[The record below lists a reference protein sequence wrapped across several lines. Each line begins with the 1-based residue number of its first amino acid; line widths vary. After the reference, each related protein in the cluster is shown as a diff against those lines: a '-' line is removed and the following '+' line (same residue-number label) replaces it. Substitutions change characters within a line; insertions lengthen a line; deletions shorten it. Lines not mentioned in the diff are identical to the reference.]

1 MNTLLLLY
9 QMLMLFAMMVT
20 GFIAFRMKIFNS
32 EGQHQIS
39 KIVVNVLN
47 PCLMISAIAGD
58 RASDSPTL
66 TIQNFIAALVFY
78 VFFILASYVYYF
90 LRGRIGNK
98 DVQELKLEQLMLF
111 LSNLG
116 FFGIPV
122 VKALFGDEYVI
133 YLIFYMLLFNIVAYT
148 LGIFLAM
155 PPASPDGNAASR
167 FSPKLII
174 NTGTVISIIAI
185 ALYLAD
191 IPVPETTG
199 SFFSYMGNAC
209 IPLSMLLIGGSLA
222 QLDLREVFTD
232 KNNYIYV
239 FLRNILVP
247 GIGIL
252 ILRMLPFD
260 PTIVRI
266 CCLTTSMPIAALS
279 GMLAEQYAHK
289 GNYCNKMIAMSTV
302 LSVITVPLLSLLY
315 L

>member
-1 MNTLLLLY
+1 MNTILLLF

-20 GFIAFRMKIFNS
+20 GFITFRMKVFDS
-32 EGQHQIS
+32 VGQHQIS
-39 KIVVNVLN
+39 KVVVNVLN

-58 RASDSPTL
+58 KPSDSEKL

-78 VFFILASYVYYF
+78 IIFIMASYIYYF
-90 LRGRIGNK
+90 IRKRIGKK
-98 DVQELKLEQLMLF
+98 DMQELKLEQLMLF

-155 PPASPDGNAASR
+155 PKDGKNPG
-167 FSPKLII
+167 FSPKHII
-174 NTGTVISIIAI
+174 NAGTVISLIAI
-185 ALYLAD
+185 TLYLASVP
-191 IPVPETTG
+191 IPDTIG
-199 SFFSYMGNAC
+199 DFFTYMGNAC

-222 QLDLREVFTD
+222 QLDLKEVFTD
-232 KNNYIYV
+232 RNIYL
-239 FLRNILVP
+239 FILLRNIIVP

-252 ILRMLPFD
+252 VLRMLPFD
-260 PTIVRI
+260 TAIVKI
-266 CCLTTSMPIAALS
+266 CCLTASMPIAALT
-279 GMLAEQYAHK
+279 GMLAEEYAHK
-289 GNYCNKMIAMSTV
+289 GNYCNKMIAMSTI

>member
-1 MNTLLLLY
+1 MNAFLLLS
-9 QMLMLFAMMVT
+9 QMLMLFSMMVA
-20 GFIAFRMKIFNS
+20 GFIAFKVKVFDS
-32 EGQHQIS
+32 VGQHQVS

-58 RASDSPTL
+58 KPADIASLTL
-66 TIQNFIAALVFY
+66 QNFIAALAFY
-78 VFFILASYVYYF
+78 LFLIASSYLYFFIRKRA
-90 LRGRIGNK
+90 GKK
-98 DVQELKLEQLMLF
+98 DAAELKLEQLMLF
-111 LSNLG
+111 LSNIG

-122 VKALFGDEYVI
+122 VKALFGDGYVI
-133 YLIFYMLLFNIVAYT
+133 CLIFYMLLFNIVAYS

-155 PPASPDGNAASR
+155 SEGEGGAG
-167 FSPKLII
+167 FSPKQII

-191 IPVPETTG
+191 IPVPDTVA

-222 QLDLREVFTD
+222 QLDLREIFSD
-232 KNNYIYV
+232 GNIYLYV
-239 FLRNILVP
+239 LLRNILVP

-252 ILRMLPFD
+252 LLRNLPFD
-260 PTIVRI
+260 PVIVKV
-266 CCLTTSMPIAALS
+266 CCLALSMPIGALS
-279 GMLAEQYAHK
+279 GMLAEQYAHR

-302 LSVITVPLLSLLY
+302 LSVVTVPLLSLLY

>member
-39 KIVVNVLN
+39 RIVVNVLN

-58 RASDSPTL
+58 KPSDSGVLTL
-66 TIQNFIAALVFY
+66 QNFIASFVFY
-78 VFFILASYVYYF
+78 IYFILASYIFYF
-90 LRGRIGNK
+90 VGGRIGNK
-98 DVQELKLEQLMLF
+98 DRHELKLEQLMMF

-148 LGIFLAM
+148 LGIYLAM
-155 PPASPDGNAASR
+155 PKDGNSSG
-167 FSPKLII
+167 FSPKMII

-185 ALYLAD
+185 ACYLAD
-191 IPVPETTG
+191 IPIPDTVG
-199 SFFSYMGNAC
+199 SFFTYMGNAC

-232 KNNYIYV
+232 KNVYIYIL
-239 FLRNILVP
+239 LRNILVP

-260 PTIVRI
+260 PTIVKI
-266 CCLTTSMPIAALS
+266 CCLTTSMPIAALT
-279 GMLAEQYAHK
+279 GMLAEQYAHR
-289 GNYCNKMIAMSTV
+289 GNYCNKMIAMSTI
-302 LSVITVPLLSLLY
+302 LSVVTVPLLSLLY

>member
-1 MNTLLLLY
+1 MNTFLLLC

-20 GFIAFRMKIFNS
+20 GFVAFKLRIFDS
-32 EGQHQIS
+32 VGQHQIS
-39 KIVVNVLN
+39 KIVVSVLN

-58 RASDSPTL
+58 RPSDEASL
-66 TIQNFIAALVFY
+66 TAQNFMAALSYYIVFIAASYVFY
-78 VFFILASYVYYF
+78 FV
-90 LRGRIGNK
+90 RGRIGNK
-98 DVQELKLEQLMLF
+98 DRSELKLEQLMLF

-133 YLIFYMLLFNIVAYT
+133 YLVFYMLLFNIVAYT

-155 PPASPDGNAASR
+155 PKDGKGAG
-167 FSPKLII
+167 FSARHVV

-185 ALYLAD
+185 LLYLAGV
-191 IPVPETTG
+191 PVPDTVG
-199 SFFSYMGNAC
+199 SFFTYMGNAC
-209 IPLSMLLIGGSLA
+209 IPFSMLLIGGSLA
-222 QLDLREVFTD
+222 QLDLKEVFTD
-232 KNNYIYV
+232 RNIYV
-239 FLRNILVP
+239 YVLIRNIIVP

-260 PTIVRI
+260 PAIVKI

-279 GMLAEQYAHK
+279 GMIAEQYAHR
-289 GNYCNKMIAMSTV
+289 GNYCNKMIAMSTI

>member
-1 MNTLLLLY
+1 MDTLLLFF
-9 QMLMLFAMMVT
+9 QMLMLFSMMVT
-20 GFIAFRMKIFNS
+20 GFIAFRMKVFDSI
-32 EGQHQIS
+32 GQHQIS

-58 RASDSPTL
+58 RPEESSKLAL
-66 TIQNFIAALVFY
+66 QNFFAALLFY
-78 VFFILASYVYYF
+78 VIFILASYIFFFV
-90 LRGRIGNK
+90 RGKFGKK
-98 DVQELKLEQLMLF
+98 DVQYLKLEQLMIF

-148 LGIFLAM
+148 LGIFLAI
-155 PPASPDGNAASR
+155 PKDGKSKS
-167 FSPKLII
+167 FSPKMMI

-185 ALYLAD
+185 SLYLAGVP
-191 IPVPETTG
+191 IPYTMG
-199 SFFSYMGNAC
+199 NFFSYMGNAC

-222 QLDLREVFTD
+222 QLDLKEVFTD
-232 KNNYIYV
+232 RNIYV
-239 FLRNILVP
+239 YIVLRNILVP

-252 ILRMLPFD
+252 LLRMLPFD
-260 PTIVRI
+260 DSIVKI
-266 CCLTTSMPIAALS
+266 CCLTASMPIAALT

-289 GNYCNKMIAMSTV
+289 GNYCNKMIAMSTI
-302 LSVITVPLLSLLY
+302 LSVVTVPLLSLLY